1 MIQSNNVEI
10 HSIGLHKVG
19 NKYMDEPLELS
30 TELINLDDY
39 AGMILPTISGKT
51 VGKEIGNICIN
62 KTIPLKS

>member
-39 AGMILPTISGKT
+39 IKNILVNYFLSKFNPHACTNSAT
-51 VGKEIGNICIN
+51 FF
-62 KTIPLKS
+62 